1 MSDEGTGTKFRRVL
15 LWFVTIAFGLAMLL
29 AGANKFVQPTDWI
42 ERFQAW
48 GYPAALSYVIGGLEV
63 VGAVLI
69 IVPRFATYAGAMI
82 AVIMC
87 GAAFTLVMN
96 PGTLGPP
103 TIPLVNVIAFAG
115 IAYARRGVRW
125 TP

>member
-1 MSDEGTGTKFRRVL
+1 MSDEGTGTKFRRIL
-15 LWFVTIAFGLAMLL
+15 LWIVTIAFGLAMLL
-29 AGANKFVQPTDWI
+29 AGANKFVQPAAWI
-42 ERFQAW
+42 ERFQEW
-48 GYPAALSYVIGGLEV
+48 GYPGALSYVIGGLEV
-63 VGAVLI
+63 VGAVLFF
-69 IVPRFATYAGAMI
+69 VPRLATYAGAVI

-103 TIPLVNVIAFAG
+103 TIPLVNVIVFAG